1 GRHAARA
8 ALPADDDPNEPLVS
22 SRHAV
27 LGTVRNVE
35 GRGVPRAA
43 VTLISL
49 SGRQLGRSVARAD
62 GRYGMDTPGPGSY
75 VLIAAADGHQPQA
88 TTVTVGEE
96 PLSHDVLLA
105 ATSGLAGRVR
115 SSGDGQPV
123 RAAMVVVTDDRG
135 EVLATGRTGE
145 RGEFS
150 FDELVT
156 GTFTIAVNAP
166 GFRPVARPV
175 EVEGQGITRIDVE
188 LAAGA
193 RVQGVIRA
201 GVDASPLP
209 DARVTLVDAAGNVVA
224 TATTGEDGAYGF
236 TDLDAGE
243 YSIIAS
249 GYPPVASAVSVD
261 GPGPDA
267 HDIELHHPDE

>member
-1 GRHAARA
+1 
-8 ALPADDDPNEPLVS
+8 LTTS
-22 SRHAV
+22 QHAV
-27 LGTVRNVE
+27 LGTVRNAD
-35 GRGVPRAA
+35 GRGVARAA

-49 SGRQLGRSVARAD
+49 SGRQLGRSVARRD
-62 GRYGMDTPGPGSY
+62 GSYGVDTPGSGSY

-88 TTVTVGEE
+88 ITVNVGDQ
-96 PLSHDVLLA
+96 PLHHDVLLT

-115 SSGDGQPV
+115 SSADGQPV
-123 RAAMVVVTDDRG
+123 RSAMVVVTDDRG

-145 RGEFS
+145 RGDFS
-150 FDELVT
+150 FDELVP
-156 GTFTIAVNAP
+156 GTFTVAVNAA

-175 EVEGQGITRIDVE
+175 DVQGQGITRVDIE

-201 GVDASPLP
+201 GIDAAPLP
-209 DARVTLVDAAGNVVA
+209 DARVTLVDQAGNVVA

-249 GYPPVASAVSVD
+249 GYPPVASHLTVGGTGAD
-261 GPGPDA
+261 G